1 MVKETGIYEPINGKK
16 AGRIKKWFNT
26 RNAKKAIDAIE
37 QRQIALMKFKE
48 FLTGNKFHLID
59 TKKVNELYSNATALA
74 KEGDEK
80 PEGNLIEKGEMVF
93 NRGEGA
99 KSNFFVYVKEE
110 KDKIIVYY
118 TNPDPRKKA
127 AILSKDR
134 IYIKRVFK
142 EGDPKRFV
150 QAVGKGILVR
160 SSLKKENAYRKISH
174 GHWDQEVFYD
184 KDGIRDDGSGKVKD
198 IIRKMMFWN
207 IDIDATTPHNSFQ
220 RNKIEAIERIEKEL
234 GIVKV
239 PGLELTMPIKELKP
253 NGPHML
259 IWMADY
265 EVGEEIKK
273 AILDKREDLEMISLF
288 TGMQMGEMFEILK
301 PYIDKGRITLGVPHA
316 VNQHDPS
323 LKIHAVGLMTA
334 VEKGAMRIEDAERI
348 IGNYCSSVGCWNAT
362 LKDDELKVGGELK
375 NYLDGMRKKQKLGKK
390 LTANVGNFAL
400 SQEFKLLKHTFFDP
414 DDHRVRP
421 MDYDCS
427 GDLWGHGA
435 TVVYLGKEKMNML
448 RNEKRKPTSA
458 ELVGWLKNNELIMH
472 GIVYGVMENGVLRI
486 ARARKETT
494 EVEKEQKKRLE
505 EKNYSAYVKVL
516 AQDMWYFIKNA
527 RFGDLW
533 RMKG

>member
-1 MVKETGIYEPINGKK
+1 MVKETGTYKPLNEKK
-16 AGRIKKWFNT
+16 AGRIKRWFNT
-26 RNAKKAIDAIE
+26 RNAKKAMDAIE
-37 QRQIALMKFKE
+37 QRQTALMK
-48 FLTGNKFHLID
+48 LTEYLIQNKFYLID
-59 TKKVNELYSNATALA
+59 AKKVNELYSNAEELA
-74 KEGDEK
+74 KKGEDKPKEK
-80 PEGNLIEKGEMVF
+80 IIEEGEMVF

-127 AILSKDR
+127 ATLPRNK

-142 EGDPKRFV
+142 KGNPEKFV
-150 QAVGKGILVR
+150 KAVGKGILIR
-160 SSLKKENAYRKISH
+160 SSLKKENAYRKVSH

-184 KDGIRDDGSGKVKD
+184 KDGIRDDGSGEVRD

-220 RNKIEAIERIEKEL
+220 KNKINAVERIEKEL

-239 PGLELTMPIKELKP
+239 PALELTMSMKELEP

-273 AILDKREDLEMISLF
+273 AILDKREDLKMISLF
-288 TGMQMGEMFEILK
+288 MGMQMGEMFEILK
-301 PYIDKGRITLGVPHA
+301 PYIDEGKITLGVPHA

-334 VEKGAMRIEDAERI
+334 VEKGAMEIEDAEGI
-348 IGNYCSSVGCWNAT
+348 IGDYCSSVGCWNAT
-362 LKDDELKVGGELK
+362 LKDDELKVDGKLK
-375 NYLDGMRKKQKLGKK
+375 EYLDGMRKRQKLGKK

-400 SQEFKLLKHTFFDP
+400 SREFKLLKHTFFDP

-435 TVVYLGKEKMNML
+435 TIIYIGKKKMDML
-448 RNEKRKPTSA
+448 RNEERKPTSA
-458 ELVGWLKNNELIMH
+458 ELVGWLQNEEVVMQ
-472 GIVYGVMENGVLRI
+472 GIIYGVMENGVLKI
-486 ARARKETT
+486 ARARRRPT
-494 EVEKEQKKRLE
+494 EVENEQKKRLE

-516 AQDMWYFIKNA
+516 AQDAWYFIRNA